1 MAFSFG
7 DFEFSLFSDGTY
19 FLDGGSMFGVVPK
32 SLWSKKMPPDEQNRI
47 VLGLNSLLI
56 RTGKNNV
63 LVETGIGPKLSPK
76 MQSIYGNTPQLV
88 DNLRAGGVDPASID
102 IVINTHL
109 HFDHCGWNTY
119 MDGARAVP
127 TFPNAR
133 YYAQRVE
140 VEHGHR
146 QLERDRISYISENYD
161 GLIDSG
167 QMALLDGPADIV
179 PGISVELYPGHTRS
193 MQGVIIRSA
202 GQTACYIGDLIPTTA
217 HTDLTWVMAYD
228 ILPLETIESR
238 KRFYAQAIPE
248 KWLVVFTHDHQH
260 PFAYLHY
267 DEKKKVSP
275 RYAEELQTQIAG

>member
-7 DFEFSLFSDGTY
+7 DFELSIFSDGTY
-19 FLDGGSMFGVVPK
+19 FLDGGAMFGVVPK
-32 SLWSKKMPPDEQNRI
+32 PLWERKMPADPQNRI

-56 RTGKNNV
+56 RTGKHNV
-63 LVETGIGPKLSPK
+63 IVETGIGSKLPPK
-76 MQSIYGNTPQLV
+76 MRDIYGHTPRLL
-88 DNLRAGGVDPASID
+88 DNLRAGGVNPAAID

-119 MDGARAVP
+119 MDGERAVP

-161 GLIDSG
+161 PLIRSG
-167 QMALLDGPADIV
+167 QMTLLDGDAEIV
-179 PGISVELYPGHTRS
+179 PGISVRLYPGHTAK
-193 MQGVIIRSA
+193 MQGVVIRS
-202 GQTACYIGDLIPTTA
+202 GGHTACYIGDLIPTTA
-217 HTDLTWVMAYD
+217 HTDLTWVMSYD
-228 ILPLETIESR
+228 LFPLETIESR
-238 KRFYAQAIPE
+238 KRFYAEAIPQ

-260 PFAYLHY
+260 PFAYLDY
-267 DEKKKVSP
+267 DEKKKVAP

>member
-1 MAFSFG
+1 MPFAFG

-19 FLDGGSMFGVVPK
+19 FLDGGAMFGVVPK
-32 SLWSKKMPPDEQNRI
+32 PLWEKKMPPDEQNRI

-56 RTGKNNV
+56 RTGKQNV

-76 MQSIYGNTPQLV
+76 MRSIYGHTPQLL
-88 DNLRAGGVDPASID
+88 DSLRAGGVDPASID

-119 MDGARAVP
+119 MENGRAVP

-133 YYAQRVE
+133 YYAQAVE
-140 VEHGHR
+140 VEHGRR

-161 GLIDSG
+161 GLIESG
-167 QMALLDGPADIV
+167 QMTLLDGSADIA
-179 PGISVELYPGHTRS
+179 PGISVRLYPGHTKS
-193 MQGVIIRSA
+193 MQGVIVKSG

-228 ILPLETIESR
+228 ILPLDTIESR
-238 KRFYAQAIPE
+238 KRFYAEAIPE

-260 PFAYLHY
+260 PFAYLTY